1 MNLVADFSNSVR
13 EAAGRVFRALSIS
26 RKHHAPPVQG
36 SLFAEEDPLP
46 RLSASDMEALACLAM
61 VKELPEE
68 GDWER
73 VLQQY
78 GRETDKGGVPKDGV
92 EVVTVFYIALF
103 RTCRSDQWMPVVQ
116 CFERL
121 KEDPWPSLE
130 LMGRGR

>member
-1 MNLVADFSNSVR
+1 MSLVTDFPQAVR
-13 EAAGRVFRALSIS
+13 DAAGRVFSALSTS

-36 SLFAEEDPLP
+36 SLFAEDPRP
-46 RLSASDMEALACLAM
+46 PLSASDMEALVCLAM

-78 GRETDKGGVPKDGV
+78 GRESDKGGIPNDAV

-103 RTCRSDQWMPVVQ
+103 RMCRAEQWMPVVQ
-116 CFERL
+116 CLERL

-130 LMGRGR
+130 LMGRRR